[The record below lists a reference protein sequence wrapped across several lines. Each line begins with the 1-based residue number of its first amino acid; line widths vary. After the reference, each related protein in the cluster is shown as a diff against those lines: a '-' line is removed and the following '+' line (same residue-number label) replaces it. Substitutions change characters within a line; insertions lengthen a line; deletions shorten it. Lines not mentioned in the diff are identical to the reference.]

1 MTVIAYLSG
10 EEGEGHGGE
19 TRFPELGVQVAPR
32 CGRLLVFSSLRPG
45 DDACDART
53 LHEAMPVT
61 GGPPKRIMQRWYGVE
76 ADPLALQ
83 RPPPPSAMH
92 GYRPFETH
100 VQCTDELAQ
109 LRGRLPTRCRE
120 EDPLPDVRPL
130 QGRGARPV

>member
-1 MTVIAYLSG
+1 
-10 EEGEGHGGE
+10 
-19 TRFPELGVQVAPR
+19 
-32 CGRLLVFSSLRPG
+32 
-45 DDACDART
+45 
-53 LHEAMPVT
+53 MPVT